1 MSTSPQVARRV
12 LGDVSANIMHTP
24 HTAINKHVDL
34 YTAAVDC
41 SSNARKTGPA
51 RHSESKVA
59 LDGNVERQDAGRQS
73 KTTLPSSPQQPSC
86 GDIVVRQPSTADEIQ
101 RGLTVLSQSQTR
113 RLPSPA
119 SVRRSSCKV
128 HADRLRMRLRLA
140 MYKVRI
146 NQTTTPLCDLPLPP
160 SALPSGSTKSTSSIL
175 PLMSSSQ
182 PPLISEILSGTRAIT
197 GTRTASLYNADAN
210 VGAAIAAVRLQS
222 LPAVM
227 SDAAVRIAPGVSNKP
242 QLPRRKKMG
251 TFIHNSGPPQSTSS
265 KSANRAARYL
275 YDTATSNGRRRG
287 RSKKHHRSSKRASDS
302 GAIVKD
308 VSKKRPIH
316 TNVPDISGPWQD
328 SSVIVVTPARKRSSR
343 PDKMLVV
350 PKLGAEAEGS
360 SGLFSSPF
368 KSQLPSSAIKG
379 TPGQIGAARSL
390 LELGC
395 L

>member
-1 MSTSPQVARRV
+1 MSASPQVTRRV

-34 YTAAVDC
+34 YAAAADC

-51 RHSESKVA
+51 PASESKVA
-59 LDGNVERQDAGRQS
+59 LEGNVEGQDAGRQC
-73 KTTLPSSPQQPSC
+73 KITLPSSPQQPSC
-86 GDIVVRQPSTADEIQ
+86 GDIVVRHPSTTDEIQ
-101 RGLTVLSQSQTR
+101 HGLTQSQTR

-160 SALPSGSTKSTSSIL
+160 SALLSGSTTFTSSIL

-197 GTRTASLYNADAN
+197 GMRTASLYNADAN
-210 VGAAIAAVRLQS
+210 VSASIAALRLQS

-227 SDAAVRIAPGVSNKP
+227 SDAAIRIATGVSNKP

-251 TFIHNSGPPQSTSS
+251 TFIHNSGPPQSAA
-265 KSANRAARYL
+265 KFANRAASYSF
-275 YDTATSNGRRRG
+275 DTATSNGRWSG
-287 RSKKHHRSSKRASDS
+287 RSKKHHRSSKRARIS
-302 GAIVKD
+302 GAIMKD
-308 VSKKRPIH
+308 VSKKRPS
-316 TNVPDISGPWQD
+316 NVSVPDSSGPLQD
-328 SSVIVVTPARKRSSR
+328 NSVAVVTPARKRSSG

-360 SGLFSSPF
+360 SGMFSSPF